1 MKCKKCGH
9 IYSIE
14 NNYCN
19 NCGNRLINNKG
30 KIDFGLIII
39 FLFGLLAFGSIGYLT
54 YYSLTTVSKNN
65 SIVEEDYYLAIT
77 GEWLDTNHSNLLKL
91 SNRATYNWFQDYN
104 NDKNHC
110 LSGSMT
116 VKIKND
122 ALNELN
128 INIESVRKLFNVFD
142 ITEENVY
149 LLKLY
154 TSNKKISSSYYK
166 LLCVERDEQLFIY
179 NYNDKNVLQFSK
191 NI

>member
-1 MKCKKCGH
+1 
-9 IYSIE
+9 
-14 NNYCN
+14 
-19 NCGNRLINNKG
+19 
-30 KIDFGLIII
+30 
-39 FLFGLLAFGSIGYLT
+39 
-54 YYSLTTVSKNN
+54 
-65 SIVEEDYYLAIT
+65 
-77 GEWLDTNHSNLLKL
+77 
-91 SNRATYNWFQDYN
+91 
-104 NDKNHC
+104 
-110 LSGSMT
+110 MT